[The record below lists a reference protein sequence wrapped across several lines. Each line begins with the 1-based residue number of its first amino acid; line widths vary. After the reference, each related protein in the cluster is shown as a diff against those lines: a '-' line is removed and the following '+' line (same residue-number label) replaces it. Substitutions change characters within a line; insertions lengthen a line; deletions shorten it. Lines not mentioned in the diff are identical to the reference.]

1 MLLRFAGCEAAFI
14 TDPRDALTEIIQL
27 KPDIAFLDIGMPY
40 LDGYQLV
47 RLLRAEY
54 QLQLKLVAFTG
65 PGESED
71 PAACRKAGFDAHVV
85 TPVDPAVLQRIIE
98 TLLKESSASRNP
110 KPPPVGVVATA

>member
-1 MLLRFAGCEAAFI
+1 MVVDDNRDAAAGFAMLLRFAGCEAAFI

-54 QLQLKLVAFTG
+54 QLQLKLVN
-65 PGESED
+65 
-71 PAACRKAGFDAHVV
+71 RK
-85 TPVDPAVLQRIIE
+85 
-98 TLLKESSASRNP
+98 TLRL
-110 KPPPVGVVATA
+110 VAKRGSMLT